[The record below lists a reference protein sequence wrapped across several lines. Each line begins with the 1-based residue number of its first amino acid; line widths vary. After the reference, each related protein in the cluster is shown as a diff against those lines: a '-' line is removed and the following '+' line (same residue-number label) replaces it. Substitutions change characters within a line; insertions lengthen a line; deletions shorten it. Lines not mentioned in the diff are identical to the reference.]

1 MAVQSKHNDR
11 SGRVGFENDFTT
23 DQRQRFTEV
32 ANAAFRR
39 RKKKEQ
45 LDRPFFQ
52 SAKNAALKPVL
63 KPKKMSPSKQR
74 QVVWIVII
82 GLVSLWAMYMAG

>member
-11 SGRVGFENDFTT
+11 SGRVGFEHDFTT
-23 DQRQRFTEV
+23 DQRHRFTEV

-39 RKKKEQ
+39 RKKKEE
-45 LDRPFFQ
+45 LDRPFFE
-52 SAKNAALKPVL
+52 SARKTVFKPVL

>member
-11 SGRVGFENDFTT
+11 RGRVGFENDFTT

-39 RKKKEQ
+39 RKKKEE

-63 KPKKMSPSKQR
+63 KPKKMSSTPVQMVRK
-74 QVVWIVII
+74 
-82 GLVSLWAMYMAG
+82 ATE